1 MMMFRKQR
9 GVVTL
14 LITSVLLIGSLVV
27 TLGTY
32 RSVFHQIKVAQNE
45 VQGRQEHW
53 RSEGGLEC
61 TYSYLLEFG
70 KTIAD
75 IKDASARPADFYD
88 WCSPYENKPQ
98 IDISDSAISS
108 AYIVASSS
116 NAQSLLKTIRERSQ
130 FGSGA
135 IQSTGPIELIGTLSL
150 KPTAK
155 EDPISGNEYECV
167 SVSFADLFTYQ
178 YDTTHSNS
186 GQALGL
192 EVLDPSVDGPFS
204 GFDGICHSD
213 YKTEIPK
220 GTSGTTHS
228 IYAPDYYQGTNPPP
242 FQKDFNPD
250 PNMNPF
256 YTFFGVA
263 KTEQNIVD
271 LSQDTDLFKYVQ
283 LLNATECGTEIMDH
297 FTAGQTKGLWIE
309 GNCHINAAVAATIN
323 PSQLLV
329 VQDGVL
335 ALNGAMAYNGVIYHL
350 VDYQKSHVKNRVDG
364 FWNSLAANN
373 VFAPF
378 IKDIDETSVI
388 KKSVGIQFASGLPS
402 GGLIFDSPAGVTTI
416 VGDMDLDFRADSN
429 PIDPPSTYQ
438 WKRGS
443 WNDF

>member
-1 MMMFRKQR
+1 MTSDKQQ
-9 GVVTL
+9 GAITL
-14 LITSVLLIGSLVV
+14 MLVSILLIGVLIVSLGSFKV
-27 TLGTY
+27 TFY
-32 RSVFHQIKVAQNE
+32 QIKRAQNE
-45 VQGRQEHW
+45 VLARKEHW
-53 RSEGGLEC
+53 QAEGGLEC

-75 IKDASARPADFYD
+75 IKDASARPADFSD

-116 NAQSLLKTIRERSQ
+116 NAQSLFKTIRERSQ

-192 EVLDPSVDGPFS
+192 DVLDPSVDGPFS

-220 GTSGTTHS
+220 GTSGSSHS
-228 IYAPDYYQGTNPPP
+228 IYAPDYYQSTNPAP

-378 IKDIDETSVI
+378 IKDIDEVSVI

>member
-192 EVLDPSVDGPFS
+192 EVLIRVLMVHFLASMV
-204 GFDGICHSD
+204 
-213 YKTEIPK
+213 
-220 GTSGTTHS
+220 
-228 IYAPDYYQGTNPPP
+228 YA
-242 FQKDFNPD
+242 
-250 PNMNPF
+250 
-256 YTFFGVA
+256 
-263 KTEQNIVD
+263 IVTIKRRFRKVLPVLLIRFMPRL
-271 LSQDTDLFKYVQ
+271 LSR
-283 LLNATECGTEIMDH
+283 H
-297 FTAGQTKGLWIE
+297 
-309 GNCHINAAVAATIN
+309 
-323 PSQLLV
+323 
-329 VQDGVL
+329 
-335 ALNGAMAYNGVIYHL
+335 
-350 VDYQKSHVKNRVDG
+350 
-364 FWNSLAANN
+364 
-373 VFAPF
+373 
-378 IKDIDETSVI
+378 
-388 KKSVGIQFASGLPS
+388 
-402 GGLIFDSPAGVTTI
+402 
-416 VGDMDLDFRADSN
+416 
-429 PIDPPSTYQ
+429 
-438 WKRGS
+438 
-443 WNDF
+443 

>member
-1 MMMFRKQR
+1 MTSDKQQ
-9 GVVTL
+9 GAITL
-14 LITSVLLIGSLVV
+14 MLVSILLIGVLIVSLGSFKV
-27 TLGTY
+27 TFY
-32 RSVFHQIKVAQNE
+32 QIKRAQNE
-45 VQGRQEHW
+45 VLARKEHW
-53 RSEGGLEC
+53 QAEGGLEC
-61 TYSYLLEFG
+61 TYSYVLELD

-75 IKDASARPADFYD
+75 IKDVSARPADFSG

-116 NAQSLLKTIRERSQ
+116 NAQSLFKTVRERSQ

-220 GTSGTTHS
+220 GTSGSSHS
-228 IYAPDYYQGTNPPP
+228 IYAPDYYQSTNPAP

-271 LSQDTDLFKYVQ
+271 LSQDTDLFKHVQ

-309 GNCHINAAVAATIN
+309 GNCHINAAVSATIN

-378 IKDIDETSVI
+378 IKDIDEVSVI

>member
-1 MMMFRKQR
+1 MTSDKQQ
-9 GVVTL
+9 GAITL
-14 LITSVLLIGSLVV
+14 MLVSILLIGVLIVSLGSFKV
-27 TLGTY
+27 TFY
-32 RSVFHQIKVAQNE
+32 QIKRAQNE
-45 VQGRQEHW
+45 VLARKEHW
-53 RSEGGLEC
+53 QAEGGLEC

-75 IKDASARPADFYD
+75 IKDASARPADFSD

-116 NAQSLLKTIRERSQ
+116 NAQSLFKTIRERSQ

-271 LSQDTDLFKYVQ
+271 LSQDTDLFKHVQ

-309 GNCHINAAVAATIN
+309 GNCHINAAVSATIN

-335 ALNGAMAYNGVIYHL
+335 AFNGAMAYNGVIYHL

-378 IKDIDETSVI
+378 IKDIDEASVI

-416 VGDMDLDFRADSN
+416 VGDMDLDFRAHSN

>member
-1 MMMFRKQR
+1 MMIFRKQH

-14 LITSVLLIGSLVV
+14 LVTSVLLVGALVV
-27 TLGTY
+27 MLGTY

-61 TYSYLLEFG
+61 TYSYLLELD

-75 IKDASARPADFYD
+75 IKDASARPADFSD

-98 IDISDSAISS
+98 IEISNTTTSS

-116 NAQSLLKTIRERSQ
+116 NAQSLFKTIRERSQ
-130 FGSGA
+130 LGSGA
-135 IQSTGPIELIGTLSL
+135 IQSTGPIELIGTLSI
-150 KPTAK
+150 KPTAR
-155 EDPISGNEYECV
+155 EEPISGNEYECI

-178 YDTTHSNS
+178 YDATHGDS

-192 EVLDPSVDGPFS
+192 EVLDPSAGGPFS
-204 GFDGICHSD
+204 GFDGICHGD
-213 YKTEIPK
+213 YKTQIPK
-220 GTSGTTHS
+220 ASSGSSYS
-228 IYAPDYYQGTNPPP
+228 IYAPDYYQGTNPLP
-242 FQKDFNPD
+242 FKKDFNPD

-263 KTEQNIVD
+263 KTDQNIVD
-271 LSQDTDLFKYVQ
+271 LSQDTDLFKHVQ
-283 LLNATECGTEIMDH
+283 LLNATECGPEIMEH

-329 VQDGVL
+329 VQDGVF

-350 VDYQKSHVKNRVDG
+350 VDYQKSHVKTRVDG

-378 IKDIDETSVI
+378 IKDIDEASVL

>member
-1 MMMFRKQR
+1 MMIFRKQR

-14 LITSVLLIGSLVV
+14 LITSVLLIGALVV

-61 TYSYLLEFG
+61 TYSYLLELD

-75 IKDASARPADFYD
+75 IKDASTRPADFSD

-98 IDISDSAISS
+98 IEISDSAISS

-116 NAQSLLKTIRERSQ
+116 NVQSLFKTIRERSQ
-130 FGSGA
+130 LGSGA

-150 KPTAK
+150 KPTVK
-155 EDPISGNEYECV
+155 EEPISGNEYECV
-167 SVSFADLFTYQ
+167 SVTFADLFTYQ
-178 YDTTHSNS
+178 YDSMHGDS
-186 GQALGL
+186 GQTLGL
-192 EVLDPSVDGPFS
+192 EVLDPSADGPFS
-204 GFDGICHSD
+204 GFDGVCDSE

-220 GTSGTTHS
+220 GNSGSRYS
-228 IYAPDYYQGTNPPP
+228 IYAPDSSQGTNPPP

-271 LSQDTDLFKYVQ
+271 LSQDTDLFKHVQ
-283 LLNATECGTEIMDH
+283 LLNATECGTEIMEH
-297 FTAGQTKGLWIE
+297 FTAGQTKGLWVE

-350 VDYQKSHVKNRVDG
+350 VDYQKSHVKTRVDD
-364 FWNSLAANN
+364 FWKNLLPNN

-378 IKDIDETSVI
+378 IKDIDNASVV

-429 PIDPPSTYQ
+429 PIDLPSTYQ

>member
-1 MMMFRKQR
+1 MTSDKQQ
-9 GVVTL
+9 GAITL
-14 LITSVLLIGSLVV
+14 MLVSILLIGVLIVSLGSFKV
-27 TLGTY
+27 TFY
-32 RSVFHQIKVAQNE
+32 QIKRAQNE
-45 VQGRQEHW
+45 VQARKEHW

-61 TYSYLLEFG
+61 TYSYLLELD

-75 IKDASARPADFYD
+75 IKDASTRPADFSD

-98 IDISDSAISS
+98 IEISDSAISS

-116 NAQSLLKTIRERSQ
+116 NVQSLFKTIRERSQ
-130 FGSGA
+130 LGSGA

-155 EDPISGNEYECV
+155 EDPLSGNEYECV

-178 YDTTHSNS
+178 YNETHSNS

-192 EVLDPSVDGPFS
+192 EVLDPIADGPFS

-213 YKTEIPK
+213 YKTAIPK
-220 GTSGTTHS
+220 GASGSSYS
-228 IYAPDYYQGTNPPP
+228 IYAPDYYQGTNPAP
-242 FQKDFNPD
+242 FKKDFNPD

-271 LSQDTDLFKYVQ
+271 LSQDTDLFKHVQ

-297 FTAGQTKGLWIE
+297 FTAGQTKGLWVE

-350 VDYQKSHVKNRVDG
+350 VDYQKSHVKTRVDD
-364 FWNSLAANN
+364 FWKNLLPNN

-378 IKDIDETSVI
+378 IKDIDNASVV

-429 PIDPPSTYQ
+429 PIDLPSTYQ

>member
-1 MMMFRKQR
+1 MMIFKKQR

-14 LITSVLLIGSLVV
+14 LITSVLLIGALVV

-61 TYSYLLEFG
+61 TYSYLLELD

-75 IKDASARPADFYD
+75 IKDVSTRPADFSD

-98 IDISDSAISS
+98 IEISDSAISS

-116 NAQSLLKTIRERSQ
+116 NVQSLFKTIRERSQ
-130 FGSGA
+130 LGSGA

-155 EDPISGNEYECV
+155 EDPLSGNEYECV

-178 YDTTHSNS
+178 YNETHSNS

-192 EVLDPSVDGPFS
+192 EVLDPIADGPFS

-213 YKTEIPK
+213 YKTAIPK
-220 GTSGTTHS
+220 GVSGSSYS
-228 IYAPDYYQGTNPPP
+228 IYAPDYYQGTNPAP
-242 FQKDFNPD
+242 FKKDFNPD

-256 YTFFGVA
+256 YTFFGVV

-271 LSQDTDLFKYVQ
+271 LSQDTDLFKHVQ
-283 LLNATECGTEIMDH
+283 LLNATECGTEIMEH
-297 FTAGQTKGLWIE
+297 FTAGQTKGLWVE

-350 VDYQKSHVKNRVDG
+350 VDYQKSHVKTRVDD
-364 FWNSLAANN
+364 FWKNLLPNN

-378 IKDIDETSVI
+378 IKDIDNASVV

-429 PIDPPSTYQ
+429 PIDLPSTYQ

>member
-1 MMMFRKQR
+1 MMMLRNQR

-14 LITSVLLIGSLVV
+14 LITSVLLIGALVV
-27 TLGTY
+27 TLGSY

-45 VQGRQEHW
+45 VEGRKAHW

-61 TYSYLLEFG
+61 TYSYLLELN
-70 KTIAD
+70 KTIPD
-75 IKDASARPADFYD
+75 IKDSSTRPADFAD
-88 WCSPYENKPQ
+88 WCSPYTGQPKVE
-98 IDISDSAISS
+98 ISDSVSS
-108 AYIVASSS
+108 NAYIVTSSMDTHS
-116 NAQSLLKTIRERSQ
+116 LYKTIKESSLL
-130 FGSGA
+130 GSGA

-155 EDPISGNEYECV
+155 EDPIDGNEYECV
-167 SVSFADLFTYQ
+167 SVTFADLFTYQ
-178 YDTTHSNS
+178 YDATHSNS

-192 EVLDPSVDGPFS
+192 EVLDPSADGPFS

-213 YKTEIPK
+213 YKTAIPK
-220 GTSGTTHS
+220 GTSGSSHS
-228 IYAPDYYQGTNPPP
+228 IYAPDYYEKANPPP

-263 KTEQNIVD
+263 KTDQNIVD
-271 LSQDTDLFKYVQ
+271 LSQDADLFKHVQ
-283 LLNATECGTEIMDH
+283 LLNATDCGTEIMDH
-297 FTAGQTKGLWIE
+297 FTAGQSKGLWIE

-329 VQDGVL
+329 VQDGVF

-350 VDYQKSHVKNRVDG
+350 VDYQKSHVKTRVDD
-364 FWNSLAANN
+364 FWKGLVANN

-378 IKDIDETSVI
+378 IKDIDDVNVI

-402 GGLIFDSPAGVTTI
+402 GGLIFDSPLGVTTI
-416 VGDMDLDFRADSN
+416 VGDMDLDFRSESN
-429 PIDPPSTYQ
+429 PSDPPSIYQ